1 MEGPICVCVGEIWR
15 AVCLG
20 MSVCSQGLCVSF
32 CVSRLPTSIMPWHS
46 GREWDSDSFTNTR
59 SVKLPVKL
67 SCSVA
72 ILGIDKNTALKG
84 KKLSSKCQRL
94 CPCIKRERERERERK
109 KKQEQRISKGTAA
122 ARQQGWTGGAT
133 VLYQKN
139 HLQANDA
146 GVMVVMIPR
155 LKPL

>member
-109 KKQEQRISKGTAA
+109 KKSRNRESLREEQQHGSRDGPEEPPFCIKRIIY
-122 ARQQGWTGGAT
+122 RQMMQ
-133 VLYQKN
+133 VL
-139 HLQANDA
+139 
-146 GVMVVMIPR
+146 R
-155 LKPL
+155 LS